1 VSRGLFLSFEGGEGS
16 GKTVQAALLADAL
29 RASGHEVVLTREPG
43 GTALGER
50 LRDVV
55 LHAREVPL
63 GARAQVLVFSA
74 ARAQHVDEVIR
85 PALEA
90 GKVVIADRF
99 LDSTAVYQGVG
110 QGLAPGAL
118 EAVTAFAVD
127 GIRPRRT
134 FVLDVPVDVAYRR
147 RRAERGRAWD
157 RFEAEA
163 RESHE
168 RLREG
173 YLRLA
178 AADPGRVVVIA
189 GDRAKD
195 AIAADI
201 RRDVESLLAPPRV
214 NPARTIRAG

>member
-1 VSRGLFLSFEGGEGS
+1 MSGGLFLSLEGGEGS
-16 GKTVQAALLADAL
+16 GKTVQAALLAAAL

-110 QGLAPGAL
+110 QGLAPEAL

-134 FVLDVPVDVAYRR
+134 FVLDVPVDVAGRR
-147 RRAERGRAWD
+147 RLAERGRAWD
-157 RFEAEA
+157 RLEAEA
-163 RESHE
+163 RNSHE

-189 GDRAKD
+189 ADRAED

-201 RRDVESLLAPPRV
+201 RREVESLLAPARAR
-214 NPARTIRAG
+214 PARTIRAV